1 MVQHGDLRQPR
12 ETGCS
17 SISAQDAAIELAGRD
32 GCQPLPQQAGLNRL
46 DLGSFPRRNDAHDD
60 ERQAQPRMR
69 DRFSST
75 EESFETGGLM
85 LGLMQNRPLL
95 ISNLVDYV
103 ATWHAETEIVSRDP
117 AGVMH
122 RSNYGQVVARAKRVA
137 GALRA
142 LGLGQGDRVATLA
155 WNSWRHLELYYG
167 VTCSGC
173 VLHTVNPRLF
183 HEQLVYIINHAEN
196 GYVFFDPDFK
206 PLVEQLAPHLPLVRG
221 WIALCYET
229 LLANASPDYAWPQL
243 DENTACTL
251 CYTSGTTGNP
261 KGVLYSHRSTVL
273 HAFAACA
280 ADGFALSAKDSI
292 LVIVPL
298 FHANAWSLPF
308 SAAMCGAKLVLPGP
322 RLDPESIYLLLEQEG
337 CTKAGGI
344 PTIWLNFLA
353 YIENNRAKLD
363 LSKLKLKLVF
373 SGGTAAPRA
382 TIEKFRDLLGVF
394 LLHAWGMTE
403 TSPLVTLGSP
413 LSRHDGATQSEI
425 VDMQVKQGRQ
435 VSGVELRLVGENGE
449 SLPHDGKSIGQLKV
463 RGNWVISGYFKG
475 EGGKVVDDDGWFGT
489 GDVATINPDG
499 YVQLTDR
506 LKDVIK
512 SGGEWIS
519 SIEIENLVV
528 SHPDVFEAAVIA
540 IPHPKW
546 QERPL
551 LLVQP
556 KPGAKP
562 TKESILEFLSTRIAK
577 WWMPEDVIFVESLP
591 HTATG
596 KLLKTELR
604 AKYGGQI
611 AVAG

>member
-1 MVQHGDLRQPR
+1 
-12 ETGCS
+12 
-17 SISAQDAAIELAGRD
+17 
-32 GCQPLPQQAGLNRL
+32 
-46 DLGSFPRRNDAHDD
+46 
-60 ERQAQPRMR
+60 
-69 DRFSST
+69 
-75 EESFETGGLM
+75 M

-95 ISNLVDYV
+95 ISNIVDYV

-117 AGVMH
+117 KGVMH
-122 RSNYGQVVARAKRVA
+122 RSNYREVALRAKRLANALATLGVA
-137 GALRA
+137 P
-142 LGLGQGDRVATLA
+142 GDRVATLA
-155 WNSWRHLELYYG
+155 WNSWRHLEVYYG
-167 VTCSGC
+167 VTCSGR
-173 VLHTVNPRLF
+173 VLHTANPRPSL
-183 HEQLVYIINHAEN
+183 EQLVYIINHAED
-196 GYVFFDPDFK
+196 GYIFFDPDFT
-206 PLVEQLAPHLPLVRG
+206 PLVEQLAPQLPRVAG
-221 WIALCYET
+221 WIALCDEKDMPPTKVGNLLCYET
-229 LLANASPDYAWPQL
+229 LLAQASAELEWPQF

-280 ADGFALSAKDSI
+280 ADGFALTAKDSI
-292 LVIVPL
+292 LVVVPL

-322 RLDPESIYLLLEQEG
+322 KLDPESIYMQLGQEG

-353 YIENNRAKLD
+353 YVENNRAKLD

-413 LSRHDGATQSEI
+413 LASHDSATADEI
-425 VDMQVKQGRQ
+425 IDMQVKQGRQ
-435 VSGVELRLVGENGE
+435 IFGVELRVADEAGKP
-449 SLPHDGKSIGQLKV
+449 LPCDGNTVGQLKV

-475 EGGKVVDDDGWFGT
+475 EGGKVMDDDGWFGT
-489 GDVATINPDG
+489 GDVATISPDG

-519 SIEIENLVV
+519 SIEIENLAV

-556 KPGAKP
+556 KPGAHP

-577 WWMPEDVIFVESLP
+577 WWMPDDVIFVDSLP

-604 AKYGGQI
+604 KKYGGQL